1 MNIMLDK
8 NAFMPERAHDLDA
21 GYDLRTPIDFKIH
34 CRDFETIDTGV
45 HVEIPKGYVGFLK
58 SKSGLNIKDGI
69 TGEGVIDAGYT
80 GSIKVKLYN
89 NSFSLKKFKKGD
101 KIIQLVILPIF
112 TPEEV
117 TMDLE
122 VQADKVYPAPDHKY
136 LTLSV
141 EVEIELLDGS
151 RVKGFY
157 NFRNKCW
164 YINKLLN
171 FEKQRTVKKIKGW
184 RY

>member
-89 NSFSLKKFKKGD
+89 NSLQNCKKLINLQKQK
-101 KIIQLVILPIF
+101 
-112 TPEEV
+112 EV

-122 VQADKVYPAPDHKY
+122 VQADKVYPAPDCKY
-136 LTLSV
+136 STLSV

-151 RVKGFY
+151 RTKGFY

-184 RY
+184 RYLKCQN

>member
-1 MNIMLDK
+1 
-8 NAFMPERAHDLDA
+8 
-21 GYDLRTPIDFKIH
+21 
-34 CRDFETIDTGV
+34 
-45 HVEIPKGYVGFLK
+45 
-58 SKSGLNIKDGI
+58 
-69 TGEGVIDAGYT
+69 
-80 GSIKVKLYN
+80 
-89 NSFSLKKFKKGD
+89 
-101 KIIQLVILPIF
+101 
-112 TPEEV
+112 
-117 TMDLE
+117 MDLE

-171 FEKQRTVKKIKGW
+171 FDIIRSQNKRKEVN
-184 RY
+184 

>member
-45 HVEIPKGYVGFLK
+45 HVEIPKGYVGFWK

-112 TPEEV
+112 TP
-117 TMDLE
+117 
-122 VQADKVYPAPDHKY
+122 PDHKY

-141 EVEIELLDGS
+141 DVEIELLDGS

-157 NFRNKCW
+157 NFRNRCW

-184 RY
+184 RYLKCQN